1 MPTYSTP
8 GVYVTE
14 APLTSLLTPSVG
26 GTAAVFFGEADR
38 GPTNATLIQDW
49 TTYKALYGD
58 LTSGSDLG
66 YAVYHYFNNGGR
78 ACYVVRVV
86 AAAATTATRAAVPYW
101 PTGDTN
107 ASASLFSVSAISD
120 GTWGNSLSVAVTAGN
135 VAATATAHGTFG
147 LVVTYN
153 GAEVE
158 RWTELT
164 LDPNGNRYVAAVIN
178 NYSRYI
184 TVSNVSTTAPAVTLD
199 WNLEVWGLSTGTD
212 GTIADS
218 DYTAAL
224 SLLDVVEGNLLL
236 NAVGKTSSTVISAFA
251 AKAQSRGDSFLIIDP
266 SASDTTF
273 SAIQATAANF
283 NNLAGAGYA
292 AHYAPMLKMVDPVK
306 TGPGAVRTTY
316 PGGAVAG
323 LIVRTEIERTIG
335 KAPAGYS
342 ADIRGALGLAVPLTE
357 AQLGTLYDGNPQVN
371 PFKAV
376 PGGGIVCFG
385 ARTLN
390 KVNPDKFISVR
401 RTLNYIKYNLKAL
414 TQFAVFEP
422 NDANLWNSLN
432 LVVSG
437 FLADLW
443 RSGALKGERSSD
455 AFFVVCDSSN
465 NTAFTIDNGQVNVQV
480 GVALQTPAEF
490 VVIEISQWT
499 GGSNT
504 VETL

>member
-14 APLTSLLTPSVG
+14 APLASLLTPSVG

-38 GPTNATLIQDW
+38 GPTAATLVQDW

-58 LTSGSDLG
+58 LTNSSDLG
-66 YAVYHYFNNGGR
+66 YAVYHFFNNGGR
-78 ACYVVRVV
+78 ACYVVRVT
-86 AAAATTATRAAVPYW
+86 AAAATTATKASVPFF
-101 PTGDTN
+101 PTGSGN
-107 ASASLFSVSAISD
+107 ASATLFSATAISP
-120 GTWGNSLSVAVTAGN
+120 GTWGNLLKVSIVAGN
-135 VAATATAHGTFG
+135 ITTTDTDYGTFA
-147 LVVTYN
+147 LVVTLD

-164 LDPNGNRYVAAVIN
+164 LDPNGNRYVAAVVN

-184 TVSNVSTTAPAVTLD
+184 VVGNVSTAAPDVDLD
-199 WNLEVWGLSTGTD
+199 WDTTLHSLAGGANGTV
-212 GTIADS
+212 ADS

-224 SLLDVVEGNLLL
+224 TTLDVVEGNLIL
-236 NAVGKTSSTVISAFA
+236 NAVGKTSSTVVSAYA
-251 AKAQSRGDSFLIIDP
+251 AKAQTRGDSFLIIDP

-283 NNLAGAGYA
+283 NNITGAGYA

-306 TGPGAVRTTY
+306 SGPGAVRTTY

-323 LIVRTEIERTIG
+323 LIVRTEVERTVG
-335 KAPAGYS
+335 KAPAGYA
-342 ADIRGALGLAVPLTE
+342 ADIRGALGLVVPLTDT
-357 AQLGTLYDGNPQVN
+357 QIGTLYDGNPQVN

-376 PGGGIVCFG
+376 PGNGIVCFG

-390 KVNPDKFISVR
+390 KANPDKFISVR
-401 RTLNYIKYNLKAL
+401 RTLNYIKYNLKSI

-422 NDANLWNSLN
+422 NDDNLWSSLN
-432 LVVSG
+432 LTVSS
-437 FLADLW
+437 FLSDLW

-455 AFFVVCDSSN
+455 AFFVVCDSTN
-465 NTAFTIDNGQVNVQV
+465 NTAFTIDNGQVNIQV

-490 VVIEISQWT
+490 VIIEISQWT